1 MNIITTH
8 ANSLASPLPD
18 YAGMLEVLLGGM
30 STASR
35 RQYEH
40 TYTDWRT
47 WCASAGVNPD
57 ELSAP
62 NVMRYLQSRNLS
74 RSTKQARLT
83 HLRRLV
89 QTLYSADTSNVVL
102 ETYYAQLKLM
112 KLSID
117 DVAVE
122 PNAKGKKRPG
132 KRLDGSQ
139 VHELIAA
146 YPVAVNGRPFLRGL
160 RNRALLAV
168 LFYAGLR
175 RFEAVKLKW
184 SDIDFEQEHIKIIGG
199 KGRQRDA
206 MDYVP
211 FLGSLAR
218 HLKAWQIHVSDRVYI
233 FPRVL
238 KGDHLGQDVPMTDDG
253 LYKQFYKDFAP
264 HDARRTLI
272 SDLLESGTYI
282 GDVKVIARR
291 TLISDLLESGTYIGD
306 VKVIARHVSEA
317 TTLRYAKAHDTKV
330 IKSRAKLGY

>member
-1 MNIITTH
+1 MPNDTSH
-8 ANSLASPLPD
+8 SLVSRPTPLAPD
-18 YAGMLEVLLGGM
+18 YAGMLEVLLAGM
-30 STASR
+30 SINSR

-40 TYTDWRT
+40 TYNDWRK
-47 WCASAGVNPD
+47 WCMENSVDAN
-57 ELSAP
+57 EFSAP
-62 NVMRYLQSRNLS
+62 NVMRYLQSRPLS
-74 RSTKQARLT
+74 RATRQARLT

-89 QTLYSADTSNVVL
+89 QTLHSADTSNIQL

-112 KLSID
+112 RLSVD
-117 DVAVE
+117 DASLISN
-122 PNAKGKKRPG
+122 PKGKKRPG
-132 KRLDGSQ
+132 KRLEGGE

-146 YPVAVNGRPFLRGL
+146 YPVTLDGKPYLRGL
-160 RNRALLAV
+160 RNRALLAI

-184 SDIDFEQEHIKIIGG
+184 ADIDFAQEHIQVIGG
-199 KGRQRDA
+199 KNRQRNA
-206 MDYVP
+206 VDYVP

-218 HLKAWQIHVSDRVYI
+218 HLKAWQIHVADRVYV

-238 KGDHLGQDVPMTDDG
+238 KGDHISADAPITDDG
-253 LYKQFYKDFAP
+253 LYKQFAHDFAP

-282 GDVKVIARR
+282 GDVR
-291 TLISDLLESGTYIGD
+291 
-306 VKVIARHVSEA
+306 VIARHASES

>member
-1 MNIITTH
+1 MQITDSNILNLNITS
-8 ANSLASPLPD
+8 ALPD

-30 STASR
+30 STASC
-35 RQYEH
+35 RQYQH
-40 TYTDWRT
+40 TFNDWRM
-47 WCASAGVNPD
+47 WCVETGANPND
-57 ELSAP
+57 LAAP
-62 NVMRYLQSRNLS
+62 NVMNYLKSRSLS
-74 RSTKQARLT
+74 RATKQARLT

-89 QTLYSADTSNVVL
+89 QTLYSADTSNTLL
-102 ETYYAQLKLM
+102 ETYYMQLKLM
-112 KLSID
+112 RLSVD
-117 DVAVE
+117 DVLVE
-122 PNAKGKKRPG
+122 PNTKGKKRPG

-146 YPVAVNGRPFLRGL
+146 YPIAVNGQASLHGL

-184 SDIDFEQEHIKIIGG
+184 ADIDFEQEHIKVVGG
-199 KGRQRDA
+199 KARQRDA
-206 MDYVP
+206 VDYVP

-218 HLKAWQIHVSDRVYI
+218 HLKAWQEHTDNRVYV

-238 KGDHLGQDVPMTDDG
+238 KGNHLGQDLPMTDDG
-253 LYKQFYKDFAP
+253 LYKQFAKDFAP

-282 GDVKVIARR
+282 
-291 TLISDLLESGTYIGD
+291 SD
-306 VKVIARHVSEA
+306 VKVIARHASES

>member
-1 MNIITTH
+1 MPNDSSRNLVTRPTP
-8 ANSLASPLPD
+8 LAPD
-18 YAGMLEVLLGGM
+18 YGGMLEVLLGGM
-30 STASR
+30 STNSR

-40 TYTDWRT
+40 TYNDWRK
-47 WCASAGVNPD
+47 WCKENAVDAD

-62 NVMRYLQSRNLS
+62 NVMRYLQSRPLS
-74 RSTKQARLT
+74 RATRQARLT

-89 QTLYSADTSNVVL
+89 QTLHSADTTNTQL

-112 KLSID
+112 RLSVD
-117 DVAVE
+117 DAPLVIN
-122 PNAKGKKRPG
+122 PKGKKRPG
-132 KRLDGSQ
+132 KRLEGGE

-146 YPVAVNGRPFLRGL
+146 YPVNLNGKPYLRGL
-160 RNRALLAV
+160 RNRALLAI

-184 SDIDFEQEHIKIIGG
+184 SDIDFAQEHIQVIGG
-199 KGRQRDA
+199 KNRQRDA
-206 MDYVP
+206 VDYVP

-218 HLKAWQIHVSDRVYI
+218 HLKTWQAHVSDRVYV

-238 KGDHLGQDVPMTDDG
+238 KGDHLGADAPITDDG
-253 LYKQFYKDFAP
+253 LYKQFAHDFAP

-282 GDVKVIARR
+282 GDVR
-291 TLISDLLESGTYIGD
+291 
-306 VKVIARHVSEA
+306 VIARHASES

>member
-1 MNIITTH
+1 MTNRSLTTT
-8 ANSLASPLPD
+8 LPD
-18 YAGMLEVLLGGM
+18 YAGMLEVLLAGM
-30 STASR
+30 STNSR
-35 RQYEH
+35 RQYQH
-40 TYTDWRT
+40 TYNDWRT
-47 WCASAGVNPD
+47 WCASAAVNVNT
-57 ELSAP
+57 LSAP
-62 NVMRYLQSRNLS
+62 NVMRYLNSRPLS
-74 RSTKQARLT
+74 RATKQARLT

-89 QTLYSADTSNVVL
+89 QTLYAADTTNTLL

-112 KLSID
+112 RLSVD
-117 DVAVE
+117 DAPTE
-122 PNAKGKKRPG
+122 ASTKGKKRPG

-146 YPVAVNGRPFLRGL
+146 YPIAQDGKPYLRGL
-160 RNRALLAV
+160 RNRALLAI

-184 SDIDFEQEHIKIIGG
+184 SDVDFQQEHIQVVGG
-199 KGRQRDA
+199 KSRQRDA
-206 MDYVP
+206 VDYVP

-218 HLKAWQIHVSDRVYI
+218 HLQAWRTLTPDRVFV

-238 KGDHLGQDVPMTDDG
+238 KGDHLGKDTPITDDG
-253 LYKQFYKDFAP
+253 LYKQFAADFAP

-282 GDVKVIARR
+282 GDVRI
-291 TLISDLLESGTYIGD
+291 
-306 VKVIARHVSEA
+306 IARHASES

>member
-1 MNIITTH
+1 MPNDTPRSLIPRSTH
-8 ANSLASPLPD
+8 QPD
-18 YAGMLEVLLGGM
+18 YIGMLEVLLSGM
-30 STASR
+30 SAGSR

-40 TYTDWRT
+40 TYNDWRE
-47 WCASAGVNPD
+47 WCSKNGVD
-57 ELSAP
+57 ADALSAP
-62 NVMRYLQSRNLS
+62 NVMRYLQSRPLS
-74 RSTKQARLT
+74 RATRQARLT

-89 QTLYSADTSNVVL
+89 QTFYSADTGNIQL

-112 KLSID
+112 RLSVD
-117 DVAVE
+117 DAPVIKN
-122 PNAKGKKRPG
+122 PKGKKRPG
-132 KRLDGSQ
+132 KRLEGSE

-146 YPVAVNGRPFLRGL
+146 YPVSLDGKPYLRGL

-184 SDIDFEQEHIKIIGG
+184 TDIDFTQEHIQIVGG
-199 KGRQRDA
+199 KNRQRNTV
-206 MDYVP
+206 DYVP

-218 HLKAWQIHVSDRVYI
+218 HLKAWHAHTGDRVYV

-238 KGDHLGQDVPMTDDG
+238 KGDHLGADAPITDDG
-253 LYKQFYKDFAP
+253 LYKQFAHDFAP

-282 GDVKVIARR
+282 GDVR
-291 TLISDLLESGTYIGD
+291 
-306 VKVIARHVSEA
+306 VIARHASES
-317 TTLRYAKAHDTKV
+317 TTLRYAKSHDTKV

>member
-1 MNIITTH
+1 MPNDTSH
-8 ANSLASPLPD
+8 NLVPRRSLLAPD

-30 STASR
+30 STNSR

-40 TYTDWRT
+40 TYNDWRK
-47 WCASAGVNPD
+47 WCTENGVDAN

-62 NVMRYLQSRNLS
+62 NVMRYLQSRPLS
-74 RSTKQARLT
+74 RATRQARLT

-89 QTLYSADTSNVVL
+89 QTLHSADTSNIQL

-112 KLSID
+112 RLSVD
-117 DVAVE
+117 DAPAE
-122 PNAKGKKRPG
+122 LSTKGKKRPG
-132 KRLDGSQ
+132 KRLEGGE

-146 YPVAVNGRPFLRGL
+146 YPVSLDGKPYLRGL
-160 RNRALLAV
+160 RNRALLAI

-184 SDIDFEQEHIKIIGG
+184 SDIDFVQEHIQIVGG
-199 KGRQRDA
+199 KNRQRDA
-206 MDYVP
+206 VDYVP
-211 FLGSLAR
+211 FLGGLAR
-218 HLKAWQIHVSDRVYI
+218 HLKAWYLHVSDRVYV

-238 KGDHLGQDVPMTDDG
+238 KGGHLGVDAPITDDG
-253 LYKQFYKDFAP
+253 LYKQFAADFAP

-282 GDVKVIARR
+282 GDVR
-291 TLISDLLESGTYIGD
+291 
-306 VKVIARHVSEA
+306 VIARHRSES
-317 TTLRYAKAHDTKV
+317 TTLRYAKSHDTKV

>member
-1 MNIITTH
+1 MPDDTSRNLVPRP
-8 ANSLASPLPD
+8 ALLAPD

-30 STASR
+30 STNSR

-40 TYTDWRT
+40 TYNDWRK
-47 WCASAGVNPD
+47 WCTENNVDAD

-62 NVMRYLQSRNLS
+62 NVMRYLQSRPLS
-74 RSTKQARLT
+74 RATRQARLT

-89 QTLYSADTSNVVL
+89 QTLYSADTSNIQL

-112 KLSID
+112 RLSVD
-117 DVAVE
+117 DA
-122 PNAKGKKRPG
+122 PLIISTKGKKRPG
-132 KRLDGSQ
+132 KRLDGSE

-146 YPVAVNGRPFLRGL
+146 YPITLNSKPYLRGL

-184 SDIDFEQEHIKIIGG
+184 SDIDFAQEHIQIVGG
-199 KGRQRDA
+199 KNRQRNA
-206 MDYVP
+206 VDYVP

-218 HLKAWQIHVSDRVYI
+218 HLKVWQTHTADRVYV

-238 KGDHLGQDVPMTDDG
+238 KGDHLGADAPITDDG
-253 LYKQFYKDFAP
+253 LYKQFAHDFAP

-282 GDVKVIARR
+282 GDVR
-291 TLISDLLESGTYIGD
+291 
-306 VKVIARHVSEA
+306 VIARHASES
-317 TTLRYAKAHDTKV
+317 TTLRYAKSHDTKV

>member
-1 MNIITTH
+1 MPNDITENRII
-8 ANSLASPLPD
+8 SPAPFAPD
-18 YAGMLEVLLGGM
+18 YAGMLEVLLSGM
-30 STASR
+30 SINSR

-40 TYTDWRT
+40 TYNDWRK
-47 WCASAGVNPD
+47 WCAENSVHPD

-62 NVMRYLQSRNLS
+62 NVMRYLQSRPLS
-74 RSTKQARLT
+74 RATRQARLT

-89 QTLYSADTSNVVL
+89 QTLHSADTSNLRL
-102 ETYYAQLKLM
+102 ETYYAQLRLM
-112 KLSID
+112 RLSVD
-117 DVAVE
+117 DAPAE
-122 PNAKGKKRPG
+122 PSVKGKKRPG

-146 YPVAVNGRPFLRGL
+146 YPVTRDGKPSLRGL

-184 SDIDFEQEHIKIIGG
+184 SDIDFTQEHIQVVGG
-199 KGRQRDA
+199 KNRQRD
-206 MDYVP
+206 MVDYVP

-218 HLKAWQIHVSDRVYI
+218 HLQAWQAHVGDRVYV
-233 FPRVL
+233 FPRIL
-238 KGDHLGQDVPMTDDG
+238 KGDHLGPDAPITDDG
-253 LYKQFYKDFAP
+253 LYKQFARDFAP

-282 GDVKVIARR
+282 GDVR
-291 TLISDLLESGTYIGD
+291 
-306 VKVIARHVSEA
+306 VIARHRSES
-317 TTLRYAKAHDTKV
+317 TTLRYAKSHDTKV

>member
-1 MNIITTH
+1 MPNDSSHNIVTRP
-8 ANSLASPLPD
+8 APLVPD

-30 STASR
+30 STNSR

-40 TYTDWRT
+40 TYNDWRK
-47 WCASAGVNPD
+47 WCIENGVDAD

-62 NVMRYLQSRNLS
+62 NVMRYLQSRSLS
-74 RSTKQARLT
+74 RSTRQARLT

-89 QTLYSADTSNVVL
+89 QTLHSADTSNIQL

-112 KLSID
+112 RLSVD
-117 DVAVE
+117 DAPAE
-122 PNAKGKKRPG
+122 PSLKGKKRPG
-132 KRLDGSQ
+132 KRLEGGE

-146 YPVAVNGRPFLRGL
+146 YPVSLNGKPYLRGL
-160 RNRALLAV
+160 RNRALLAI

-184 SDIDFEQEHIKIIGG
+184 SDIDFVQEHIQIVGG
-199 KGRQRDA
+199 KNRQRDA
-206 MDYVP
+206 VDYVP

-218 HLKAWQIHVSDRVYI
+218 HLKAWQIHVTDRVYV

-238 KGDHLGQDVPMTDDG
+238 KGDHLSVDAPITDDG
-253 LYKQFYKDFAP
+253 LYKQFSHDFAP

-282 GDVKVIARR
+282 GDVR
-291 TLISDLLESGTYIGD
+291 
-306 VKVIARHVSEA
+306 VIARHASES